1 MLGSTFNTILHHS
14 LTIIGIAGGGGSSGG
29 GGGGGGSSG
38 GSFSGGGSSGSGG
51 GSDEFSWLA
60 VVINVVVWASVV
72 FIIISSSIAAK
83 RAIDRRR
90 ERMKA
95 QLATASSTDPL
106 WSQDQLIAF
115 VTKTFLRHQKDWS
128 AFDVASMKTYMT
140 PDYYHYTELML
151 AALKLANRQNQV
163 DKITVNSVEI
173 VSFEDYATNA
183 LDHFEATIVA
193 TVNDIINDTAE
204 QALIHVQTITAT
216 QTYKFVR
223 SGDTWLFAGI
233 DQATASQTTYNQA
246 LESFAKENK
255 YYYAIDW
262 GWLLLPKRGQLF
274 GTGRFGV
281 SDINNHI
288 IGMYNDTLIQLYT
301 YAPIPGGTQNYV
313 IAQTSVPKEYGDIVV
328 RRKKSGMN
336 FKIKDLNKLSTEWGD
351 FNKKYDV
358 FASNA
363 EQATSFELLNPT
375 FMEKL
380 EAVPFEVNIEVVD
393 NVVYLYADE
402 AESKVTTSA
411 YDAQRYEVMLG
422 LLKDAFKEMRM

>member
-1 MLGSTFNTILHHS
+1 MFGPITNTIFYHS
-14 LTIIGIAGGGGSSGG
+14 LTVIGIAGGGGSSGG
-29 GGGGGGSSG
+29 GGGGGS
-38 GSFSGGGSSGSGG
+38 SGGGSSGGGSGG
-51 GSDEFSWLA
+51 GDLTWPE
-60 VVINVVVWASVV
+60 VVLFAIVGSVV
-72 FIIISSSIAAK
+72 LVLAISSGIATR
-83 RAIDRRR
+83 RAIARRR
-90 ERMKA
+90 ERMRA
-95 QLATASSTDPL
+95 QLAIASSSDAL
-106 WSQDQLIAF
+106 WSQDQLVEF
-115 VTKTFLRHQKDWS
+115 VTKTFLLHQKDWS

-193 TVNDIINDTAE
+193 TVNDIINDTGDNTTV
-204 QALIHVQTITAT
+204 HMQTITAT

-223 SGDTWLFAGI
+223 SKNTWLFAGI

-246 LESFAKENK
+246 LESFAKENA

-262 GWLLLPKRGQLF
+262 GWLLLPRRGQLF
-274 GTGRFGV
+274 GTGRFGT

-288 IGMYNDTLIQLYT
+288 IGMYNETLIQLYT
-301 YAPIPGGTQNYV
+301 YAPIPGGIKNYV
-313 IAQTSVPKEYGDIVV
+313 IAQTSVPKSYGDIVV

-351 FNKKYDV
+351 FNKLYDV
-358 FASNA
+358 FASDA

-402 AESKVTTSA
+402 AESKEMTSA
-411 YDAQRYEVMLG
+411 YDAQRYELMLS